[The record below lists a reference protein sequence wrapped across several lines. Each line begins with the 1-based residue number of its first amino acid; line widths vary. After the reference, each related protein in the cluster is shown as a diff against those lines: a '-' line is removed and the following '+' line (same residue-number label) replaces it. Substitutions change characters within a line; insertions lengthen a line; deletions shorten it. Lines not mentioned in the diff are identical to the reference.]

1 MNKKLN
7 KKLIELHHIR
17 EHIKATYQRLNELEK
32 EIIDEIVADSEFK
45 SEYKSIDID
54 DKIHADLVWAF
65 EKRIDYDRL
74 KAEQPELWQQ
84 GLYTAFSPSQCL
96 KGISHRALVETV
108 LKDYTTLDGHYT
120 IKTKEIKKGVRR
132 NEV

>member
-7 KKLIELHHIR
+7 RKYIELHHIR
-17 EHIKATYQRLNELEK
+17 EHIKETYKRLNELEQ
-32 EIIDEIVADSEFK
+32 EIIDEIVADDNLK
-45 SEYKSIDID
+45 AEYKNTNID
-54 DKIHADLVWAF
+54 DTIHADLVWAF

-74 KAEQPELWQQ
+74 KVEQPELWKQ

-96 KGISHRALVETV
+96 KGITSSALVKTV

-120 IKTKEIKKGVRR
+120 IKTKEIKK
-132 NEV
+132 